1 MYISVLE
8 MNWPTLLLQLNMK
21 FIFLLPEKLDKK
33 CGKEMVI

>member
-8 MNWPTLLLQLNMK
+8 MNWLTLLLQLIMK
-21 FIFLLPEKLDKK
+21 FIFLLPENLDKK